1 MQGNGLTPKRSDN
14 SFNSF
19 TPKEVEH
26 LRNLNFV
33 FYCKVKYFSCNY
45 FHLSEII
52 PTFAAETKKDR
63 IMTAIQLRAELLRE
77 LNPIFDSE
85 VAMLKALAAIRDIRQ
100 KVLTQVSVQNTSVRK
115 GWSAAARKAH
125 KQGDDQFVTAD
136 IFEDDKVEDWQW

>member
-1 MQGNGLTPKRSDN
+1 
-14 SFNSF
+14 
-19 TPKEVEH
+19 
-26 LRNLNFV
+26 
-33 FYCKVKYFSCNY
+33 
-45 FHLSEII
+45 
-52 PTFAAETKKDR
+52 
-63 IMTAIQLRAELLRE
+63 MTAIQLRAELLRE

-100 KVLTQVSVQNTSVRK
+100 KVLTQVSVQNTSVRN

>member
-1 MQGNGLTPKRSDN
+1 MES
-14 SFNSF
+14 
-19 TPKEVEH
+19 KEVVIATTASTKV
-26 LRNLNFV
+26 RIV
-33 FYCKVKYFSCNY
+33 FFILFILFSVAK
-45 FHLSEII
+45 LS
-52 PTFAAETKKDR
+52 FFLQLLW

-77 LNPIFDSE
+77 LNPILDSE
-85 VAMLKALAAIRDIRQ
+85 VAMLKALTAIRDIRQ